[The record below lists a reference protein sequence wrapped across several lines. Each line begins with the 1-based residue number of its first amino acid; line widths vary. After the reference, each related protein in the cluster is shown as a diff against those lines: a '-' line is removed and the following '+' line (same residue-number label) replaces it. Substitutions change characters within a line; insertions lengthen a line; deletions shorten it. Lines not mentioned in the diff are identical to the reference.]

1 MWRRILFKKRRGSSM
16 GEISPEDILLDSH
29 NLPNFDINQCEG
41 RIVRPVSMFA
51 ISTLTIFFVL
61 IGVVFAGRVYFL
73 QVVHGSDYKEISENN
88 RLRHQPLFSER
99 GTITDRNGELLIW
112 NKNVPEQEF
121 SARQYTENIVGL
133 SHVLGYVK
141 YPQKDSKGFFYSF
154 EYEPKAGAEL
164 FFDEKLSGVNGVKI
178 VETDAKGD
186 RKEGGII
193 SNPIHGEKVQLSIDA
208 DLQKKMY
215 EIIAGLAEDKGFKGG
230 AGMMMDVETGELI
243 VAVNYPDYDA
253 KALLYGDSE
262 IINTLNNDPKNPFL
276 NRISSGLFTPGS
288 IVKPFMAIGALEEGV
303 ITPFTE
309 IVSTGKLVVPN
320 RYNPDLPSI
329 FTDWKVHGSV
339 NVRGALAVS
348 SNIFFYQ
355 IGGGFGA
362 QKGIG
367 IDNINKY
374 MELFGFGSPL
384 ERDYFG
390 DENGV
395 IPNPQWKQKNFDDD
409 WRLGDT
415 YFTAI
420 GQYGFQ
426 VTPLQALRAVSG
438 IATGK
443 LVEPT
448 LLQGDTLIKKDIPGV
463 TEANLQIVREGMR
476 QGVVDGIVKGL
487 NIDSLHVAAK
497 TGTAELGIS
506 KANVNSWTMGFF
518 PYEKPKYAFVVLMQE
533 GDINNLIGGV
543 YVSRNFIDYL
553 RMHRPEYL
561 D

>member
-1 MWRRILFKKRRGSSM
+1 
-16 GEISPEDILLDSH
+16 
-29 NLPNFDINQCEG
+29 
-41 RIVRPVSMFA
+41 
-51 ISTLTIFFVL
+51 
-61 IGVVFAGRVYFL
+61 
-73 QVVHGSDYKEISENN
+73 
-88 RLRHQPLFSER
+88 
-99 GTITDRNGELLIW
+99 
-112 NKNVPEQEF
+112 
-121 SARQYTENIVGL
+121 
-133 SHVLGYVK
+133 
-141 YPQKDSKGFFYSF
+141 
-154 EYEPKAGAEL
+154 
-164 FFDEKLSGVNGVKI
+164 VKI
-178 VETDAKGD
+178 VESDAKGN

-193 SNPIHGEKVQLSIDA
+193 SNPVHGEKVELSIDA
-208 DLQKKMY
+208 DLQRKMY
-215 EIIAGLAEDKGFKGG
+215 EIIKGLAEDKGFKGG
-230 AGMMMDVETGELI
+230 AGMMMDLETGELI

-253 KALLYGDSE
+253 KALLYGDRD
-262 IINTLNNDPKNPFL
+262 IINALNEDPKNPVL

-303 ITPFTE
+303 ITPYTE

-339 NVRGALAVS
+339 NVRRALAVS

-367 IDNINKY
+367 INNINKY
-374 MELFGFGSPL
+374 MKLFGFGIPL
-384 ERDYFG
+384 EKDYFG
-390 DENGV
+390 DEAGI
-395 IPNPQWKQKNFDDD
+395 IPNPEWKQKNFDDD

-415 YFTAI
+415 YFTSI

-426 VTPLQALRAVSG
+426 ITPLQALRAVSG
-438 IATGK
+438 IAVGK

-448 LLQGDTLIKKDIPGV
+448 LLHGDIPITKDLPGV

-476 QGVVDGIVKGL
+476 QGVLDGTVKGL

-497 TGTAELGIS
+497 TGTAELGVS

-518 PYEKPKYAFVVLMQE
+518 PYEKPKYAFVVMMQE
-533 GDINNLIGGV
+533 GDVHNLIGGV
-543 YVSRNFIDYL
+543 YVSRNFLDYL
-553 RMHRPEYL
+553 RVYRSEYL